1 MCLQQEIPLTS
12 SSHFVFPPSLYSIT
26 LVYRLNGFTELTE
39 AKYVQI
45 WDILNKFYWTI
56 PWISCSI
63 LANTPKQS
71 NSKVH
76 TKKAQSQVLQ
86 QTPLLFKHRK
96 NQQHRLNIQELF

>member
-76 TKKAQSQVLQ
+76 TKKHSLRSYNRH
-86 QTPLLFKHRK
+86 LCY
-96 NQQHRLNIQELF
+96 LNTEKISNID